1 MDDRF
6 IFIAADMK
14 GYSGTLP
21 SEHAELQSALRTML
35 DDAGRDAGLP
45 VDRWDIQPQGDGVL
59 IMAPPDRE
67 PRYVDDFITHLLT
80 AVHRYNRR
88 LDPLARVRIRVALDQ
103 GPADVGANGYTGDVP
118 ILACRLR
125 DADITKSALADSD
138 AVLVLVLSDV
148 VCRDNV
154 ANERSR
160 FTLVNFTRVDIE
172 EEKVSAVGW
181 VWLPDGQDSPSLR
194 AAREARNQRPAKA
207 AEPAEPKA
215 QVPTQ
220 VFEFHEQVVADVI
233 GTKIVGS

>member
-21 SEHAELQSALRTML
+21 SEHTELQSALRAML
-35 DDAGRDAGLP
+35 DDAGKDAGLP
-45 VDRWDIQPQGDGVL
+45 VHRWDVQPQGDGVL

-80 AVHRYNRR
+80 ALHRYNRR
-88 LDPLARVRIRVALDQ
+88 LDSVARVRIRVALDQ
-103 GPADVGANGYTGDVP
+103 GPAAVGANGYTGDVP

-125 DADITKSALADSD
+125 DADITKSALADSE

-148 VCRDNV
+148 VYRDNV

-160 FTLVNFTRVDIE
+160 LDLVSFTHVEIE
-172 EEKVSAVGW
+172 EEKVSDRGW
-181 VWLPDGQDSPSLR
+181 VWLPDGHDSQSLR
-194 AAREARNQRPAKA
+194 AAREAKNQRPAKSGP
-207 AEPAEPKA
+207 PAPS
-215 QVPTQ
+215 QPGQ
-220 VFEFHEQVVADVI
+220 RFDFYGPVVADTI
-233 GTKIVGS
+233 GTKIEGQSHG